1 MPQPATSTADR
12 LMVGRVARSGR
23 MSESARAWEG
33 NAVPLGSG
41 GDQRRSRLAGVAP
54 HLEQV
59 TSAQPTIGRF
69 ARSIWR
75 ACMRMNS
82 SAPIDCPPPI
92 PIQAPSPMSGS
103 ATTRLNS
110 QTARATSSPSPA
122 AATQRHSGAV
132 SVACARPTAM
142 AATRGSGWPNPRH
155 AHWTTSRR
163 VRRSSPRQARTACLP
178 RGTSTFASPITLRD
192 SRPRPLPRTIPNLA
206 SPAAPPQ
213 SDRSFPQHAGTRA
226 GLWRPEGRRPRSCP
240 SRGLRRRES
249 PPAAASDAWR
259 AAEPFSAVGA
269 YPSRTPREWA
279 DGAQGSVWA
288 SRVLS
293 LEGPRARR
301 RLLLSPGRL

>member
-1 MPQPATSTADR
+1 
-12 LMVGRVARSGR
+12 MVGRVARSGR

-33 NAVPLGSG
+33 NAVSLGSG

-54 HLEQV
+54 QLEQV
-59 TSAQPTIGRF
+59 MRAQPTIGRF

-82 SAPIDCPPPI
+82 SPPIDGPAPI
-92 PIQAPSPMSGS
+92 PIQAPSPMSDS
-103 ATTRLNS
+103 ASTRLS
-110 QTARATSSPSPA
+110 GQKLARATSGPSPA

-142 AATRGSGWPNPRH
+142 AATRGSGWPSPRH

-206 SPAAPPQ
+206 SPAAQPQ
-213 SDRSFPQHAGTRA
+213 SDRSFPQHAGTSLFLKPWFDTDAVTQSVTLSVWSRPILSTTGRNRA
-226 GLWRPEGRRPRSCP
+226 MQSGQSQIGNPAEGRAYAHV
-240 SRGLRRRES
+240 LR
-249 PPAAASDAWR
+249 
-259 AAEPFSAVGA
+259 
-269 YPSRTPREWA
+269 
-279 DGAQGSVWA
+279 
-288 SRVLS
+288 
-293 LEGPRARR
+293 
-301 RLLLSPGRL
+301 